1 MTKKET
7 LKNEIEYL
15 QNMMFFIRDRYEKK
29 RFTNK
34 QYIQNINMILDE
46 IQKRQIELL
55 DALCE
60 HIHN

>member
-1 MTKKET
+1 MAKKET

-15 QNMMFFIRDRYEKK
+15 QNMMFFIRDRYEKG

-46 IQKRQIELL
+46 IQKRQFELL
-55 DALCE
+55 EL
-60 HIHN
+60 NQ

>member
-1 MTKKET
+1 MTRQET

-29 RFTNK
+29 RFTSK

-46 IQKRQIELL
+46 IQKRQSELL
-55 DALCE
+55 IL
-60 HIHN
+60 NS

>member
-55 DALCE
+55 EL
-60 HIHN
+60 NQ

>member
-1 MTKKET
+1 MTKQET

-55 DALCE
+55 EL
-60 HIHN
+60 NQ